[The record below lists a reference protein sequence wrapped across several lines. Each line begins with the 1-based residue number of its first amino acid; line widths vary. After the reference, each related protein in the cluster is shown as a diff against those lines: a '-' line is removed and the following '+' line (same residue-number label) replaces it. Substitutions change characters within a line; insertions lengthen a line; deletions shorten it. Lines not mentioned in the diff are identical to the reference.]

1 MNYLEQLR
9 KRAKDVGNIV
19 CVGLDPQ
26 LDKIPVH
33 GRSVDDTIVK
43 FYRDILA
50 AMRTNGVLPAAV
62 KPNAGFYEKYGLRGL
77 TALKTV
83 IDDYKRAGIPVIL
96 DGKRADIADTSTAYA
111 DGWFM
116 EWNIDAMTVPPYMGS
131 DSVMPFIT
139 YCGEG
144 RGVYVIVR
152 SSNKGARDF
161 QDLVVEG
168 GKPVYWHV
176 AKRLCDWYQPGL
188 GAVVGATA
196 PDELEELSRFF
207 VASGKEVPF
216 LIPGV
221 GKQGGSAREVADI
234 LRRTGND
241 LALHRINASS
251 SINYAYQDEK
261 TTDYAGAAVRA
272 LKKLID
278 EIGPL

>member
-1 MNYLEQLR
+1 MNYLDQLR

-33 GRSVDDTIVK
+33 GRSVDDAIIK
-43 FYRDILA
+43 FYRDMLM
-50 AMRTNGVLPAAV
+50 AMRTNGVIPAAV
-62 KPNAGFYEKYGLRGL
+62 KPNTAFYEKYGLRGL

-96 DGKRADIADTSTAYA
+96 DGKRADVGDTSRAYA
-111 DGWFM
+111 EGWFM
-116 EWNIDAMTVPPYMGS
+116 EWDTDAMTVAPYMGS
-131 DSVMPFIT
+131 DSIMPFIN

-144 RGVYVIVR
+144 RGVYVLVR
-152 SSNKGARDF
+152 TSNIGARDF
-161 QDLVVEG
+161 QDLQVEG
-168 GKPVYWHV
+168 KPLYWHV
-176 AKRLCDWYQPGL
+176 AKKLCEWYQPGL

-196 PDELEELSRFF
+196 PGELEELSRFF

-221 GKQGGSAREVADI
+221 GKQGGSAKEVTDI
-234 LRRTGND
+234 LRRTGNE
-241 LALHRINASS
+241 LALHRINSS
-251 SINYAYQDEK
+251 SAINYAWEK
-261 TTDYAGAAVRA
+261 EQTDDYAGAAVRA
-272 LKKLID
+272 LKRLID